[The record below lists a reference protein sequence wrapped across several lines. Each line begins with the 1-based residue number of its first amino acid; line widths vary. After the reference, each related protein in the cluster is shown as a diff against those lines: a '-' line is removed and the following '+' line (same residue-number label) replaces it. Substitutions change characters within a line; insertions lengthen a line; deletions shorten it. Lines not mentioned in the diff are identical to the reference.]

1 MSQFEIINSTRLS
14 NAIGVFDKT
23 LPDKN
28 FAGFQLVSSSGFC
41 NLSKN
46 LKIELQSAD
55 PAAISILE
63 KCGSKFYSRYLDD
76 TALKCAVAPVDYLE
90 LNYVPRAKIPP
101 ENLFL
106 YYFDPF
112 NRGYLHDSGSKFDLW
127 VGVKCVVV
135 NTLKAIF

>member
-1 MSQFEIINSTRLS
+1 MSPCEIINSTRLS
-14 NAIGVFDKT
+14 NALGVFDKT

-55 PAAISILE
+55 PTAINILE
-63 KCGSKFYSRYLDD
+63 KCGSKFHSRYLDD
-76 TALKCAVAPVDYLE
+76 TALKCGIAPVDYLE
-90 LNYVPRAKIPP
+90 HYFVPRVKIPP
-101 ENLFL
+101 ENLFS
-106 YYFDPF
+106 YYFDPL
-112 NRGYLHDSGSKFDLW
+112 NRGYLHDSGSTFDLW

-135 NTLKAIF
+135 NT